1 MRARAI
7 EKRAFGTRDRR
18 LSSNLYLV
26 MLILYLYQ
34 LSTVKFYDILSEAY
48 NRGFLLQI
56 RVQNRVENR
65 VTHPIFR
72 PIFHPILLTPPE
84 FGWNHP
90 ILKSKIGWCGQ
101 NRVGLNP
108 EITV

>member
-26 MLILYLYQ
+26 RLIPYLYQ

-48 NRGFLLQI
+48 NKIMKVGFAKFLASL
-56 RVQNRVENR
+56 VYD
-65 VTHPIFR
+65 TSGR
-72 PIFHPILLTPPE
+72 PRTKKV
-84 FGWNHP
+84 N
-90 ILKSKIGWCGQ
+90 
-101 NRVGLNP
+101 
-108 EITV
+108 